1 MVDKILDQRTSI
13 ITGGARGIG
22 KAISKSLAKEGCK
35 VIIIDPGYTIDGNF
49 DEKNIAEKTAEEIS
63 NKYNVETLAITK
75 DISIEKDMQN
85 SIELIMKKFN
95 SIDIVVNNAAILKD
109 GFIFKYALND
119 WKKVIDTNLTGA
131 FNLISQTSKIM
142 KEQSKKDSNY
152 TNGRI
157 INVISTAGIWGNFG
171 QAAYASAKSGLIGLT
186 RVAAL
191 DLQRLGI
198 TCNAI
203 APFASTR
210 VTESI
215 NPQNE
220 AQEKYKKSA
229 LKVEAKYIGD
239 LTAFLASNQGK
250 KYSGQ
255 IFGVRAKEVFLFN
268 QARPIYNFVRKND
281 DYIKDMEVGFK
292 NNFDNN
298 LTTLETDLDAFSSE
312 PIID

>member
-1 MVDKILDQRTSI
+1 MVDKILDQRISI

-22 KAISKSLAKEGCK
+22 KAISESLAKEGCK

-75 DISIEKDMQN
+75 DISNEKDVQN

>member
-1 MVDKILDQRTSI
+1 MVDKILDQRISI

-22 KAISKSLAKEGCK
+22 KAISESLAKEGCK

-75 DISIEKDMQN
+75 DISIEKDIQN

-268 QARPIYNFVRKND
+268 QARPIYNFVRKKD

>member
-1 MVDKILDQRTSI
+1 MANKTLNQRTAI

-22 KAISKSLAKEGCK
+22 KAIAESLAKEGCK
-35 VIIIDPGYTIDGNF
+35 IAIIDPGYTIDGNH
-49 DEKNIAEKTAEEIS
+49 DDKNLAENVAEEIS
-63 NKYNVETLAITK
+63 TKYNIETLAITK
-75 DISIEKDMQN
+75 DVSVETDMQKCVD
-85 SIELIMKKFN
+85 IIIKKFN
-95 SIDIVVNNAAILKD
+95 TIDIVVNNAAILRD
-109 GFIFKYALND
+109 GFIFKYSLEN

-131 FNLISQTSKIM
+131 FNLISQTSPII
-142 KEQSKKDSNY
+142 KEQSKKDSTY
-152 TNGRI
+152 SKGRI
-157 INVISTAGIWGNFG
+157 INIISTAGIWGNFG

-191 DLQRLGI
+191 DLERSDI

-215 NPQNE
+215 IPQNE
-220 AQEKYKKSA
+220 AQKKYKKSA
-229 LKVEAKYIGD
+229 LKIEAKYVGD
-239 LTAFLASNQGK
+239 LTAFLVSNHGK

-268 QARPIYNFVRKND
+268 QARPIYNFVRNSKEYVID
-281 DYIKDMEVGFK
+281 LEEGFK

-298 LTTLETDLDAFSSE
+298 LTALETDLDAFSAD
-312 PIID
+312 PIVD

>member
-1 MVDKILDQRTSI
+1 MVDKILDQRISI

-22 KAISKSLAKEGCK
+22 KAISESLAKEGCK

-95 SIDIVVNNAAILKD
+95 SIDIVINNAAILKD

>member
-1 MVDKILDQRTSI
+1 MVDKILDQRISL

-22 KAISKSLAKEGCK
+22 KAISESLAKEGCK
-35 VIIIDPGYTIDGNF
+35 VVIIDPGYSIDGNY

-75 DISIEKDMQN
+75 DVSIEKDMQEA
-85 SIELIMKKFN
+85 IESIMKKFN
-95 SIDIVVNNAAILKD
+95 RIDIVVNNAAILRD
-109 GFIFKYALND
+109 GFIFKYSLDD
-119 WKKVIDTNLTGA
+119 WKKVLDTNLTGA

-142 KEQSKKDSNY
+142 KEQSKQDSNY
-152 TNGRI
+152 SNGRI

-215 NPQNE
+215 KPQNE

-229 LKVEAKYIGD
+229 LKVEAKYVGD

-268 QARPIYNFVRKND
+268 QARPIYNFIRKND
-281 DYIKDMEVGFK
+281 DYIKDMQEGFK
-292 NNFDNN
+292 NNFDSN
-298 LTTLETDLDAFSSE
+298 LTTLETDLDAFSTE
-312 PIID
+312 PVID

>member
-1 MVDKILDQRTSI
+1 MVNKTLNQKTAI

-22 KAISKSLAKEGCK
+22 KAIAESLAKEGYK
-35 VIIIDPGYTIDGNF
+35 IAIIDPGYTIDGNH
-49 DEKNIAEKTAEEIS
+49 DDKNLAENVAEEIS
-63 NKYNVETLAITK
+63 TKYNIETLAITK
-75 DISIEKDMQN
+75 DVSVETDMQKCVD
-85 SIELIMKKFN
+85 IIIKKFN
-95 SIDIVVNNAAILKD
+95 IIDIVVNNAAILRD
-109 GFIFKYALND
+109 GFIFKYSIEN

-131 FNLISQTSKIM
+131 FNLISQTSRIM
-142 KEQSKKDSNY
+142 KEQSKKDSTYNS
-152 TNGRI
+152 GRI
-157 INVISTAGIWGNFG
+157 INIISTAGIWGNFG

-191 DLQRLGI
+191 DLERSGI

-229 LKVEAKYIGD
+229 LKIEAKYVGD
-239 LTAFLASNQGK
+239 LTAFLVSNHGK

-268 QARPIYNFVRKND
+268 QARPIYNFVRNSKEYVID
-281 DYIKDMEVGFK
+281 LEEGFK

-298 LTTLETDLDAFSSE
+298 LTALETDLDAFSAD
-312 PIID
+312 PIVD

>member
-1 MVDKILDQRTSI
+1 MVDKILDQRISI

-22 KAISKSLAKEGCK
+22 KAISESLAKEGCK

-281 DYIKDMEVGFK
+281 DYIRDMEVGFK

>member
-1 MVDKILDQRTSI
+1 MVDKILDQRISLI
-13 ITGGARGIG
+13 SGGARGIG
-22 KAISKSLAKEGCK
+22 KAISESLAKEGCK
-35 VIIIDPGYTIDGNF
+35 VVIIDPGYSINGNY
-49 DEKNIAEKTAEEIS
+49 DEKNIAVKTAEEIS
-63 NKYNVETLAITK
+63 NQYNIETLAITK
-75 DISIEKDMQN
+75 DVSIEKDMQEA
-85 SIELIMKKFN
+85 IESIMKKFN
-95 SIDIVVNNAAILKD
+95 RIDIVVNNAAILKD

>member
-1 MVDKILDQRTSI
+1 MANKTLNQRTAI

-22 KAISKSLAKEGCK
+22 KAIAESLAKEGCN
-35 VIIIDPGYTIDGNF
+35 IAIIDPGYSIDGNH
-49 DEKNIAEKTAEEIS
+49 DDKNLAENVAEEIS
-63 NKYNVETLAITK
+63 TKYNIETLAITK
-75 DISIEKDMQN
+75 DVSVETDMLKCVD
-85 SIELIMKKFN
+85 IIIKKFN
-95 SIDIVVNNAAILKD
+95 TIDIVVNNAAILRD
-109 GFIFKYALND
+109 GFIFKYSLEN

-131 FNLISQTSKIM
+131 FNLISQTSPII
-142 KEQSKKDSNY
+142 KEQSKKDSTY
-152 TNGRI
+152 SNGRI
-157 INVISTAGIWGNFG
+157 INIISTAGIWGNFG

-191 DLQRLGI
+191 DLERSGI

-215 NPQNE
+215 IPQNE
-220 AQEKYKKSA
+220 AQKKYKKSA
-229 LKVEAKYIGD
+229 LKIEAKYVGD
-239 LTAFLASNQGK
+239 LTAFLVSNHGK

-268 QARPIYNFVRKND
+268 QARPIYNFVRNSKEYVID
-281 DYIKDMEVGFK
+281 LEEGFR

-298 LTTLETDLDAFSSE
+298 LTALETDLDAFSAD
-312 PIID
+312 PIVD

>member
-1 MVDKILDQRTSI
+1 MANKTLNQRTAI

-22 KAISKSLAKEGCK
+22 KAIVESLAKEGCN
-35 VIIIDPGYTIDGNF
+35 IAIIDPGYSIDGNH
-49 DEKNIAEKTAEEIS
+49 DDKNLAENVAEEIS
-63 NKYNVETLAITK
+63 TKYNIETLAITK
-75 DISIEKDMQN
+75 DVSVETDMQKC
-85 SIELIMKKFN
+85 IDIIIKKFN
-95 SIDIVVNNAAILKD
+95 TIDIVVNNAAILRD
-109 GFIFKYALND
+109 GFIFKYSLEN

-131 FNLISQTSKIM
+131 FNLISQTSPII
-142 KEQSKKDSNY
+142 KEQSKKESTY
-152 TNGRI
+152 SNGRI
-157 INVISTAGIWGNFG
+157 INIISTAGIWGNFG

-191 DLQRLGI
+191 DLERSGI

-215 NPQNE
+215 IPQNE
-220 AQEKYKKSA
+220 AQKKYKKSA
-229 LKVEAKYIGD
+229 LKIEAKYVGD
-239 LTAFLASNQGK
+239 LTAFLVSNHGK

-268 QARPIYNFVRKND
+268 QARPIYNFVRNSKE
-281 DYIKDMEVGFK
+281 YVLGLEEGFK

-298 LTTLETDLDAFSSE
+298 LTALETDLDAFSAD
-312 PIID
+312 PIVD

>member
-1 MVDKILDQRTSI
+1 MVDKILEQRCSI

-22 KAISKSLAKEGCK
+22 KAISESLAKEGCK
-35 VIIIDPGYTIDGNF
+35 IVIIDPGYSIDGKH
-49 DEKNIAEKTAEEIS
+49 DQKNIAEKTAEEIS

-75 DISIEKDMQN
+75 DVSIEKDMQN
-85 SIELIMKKFN
+85 SIESIMKQFN
-95 SIDIVVNNAAILKD
+95 TIDIVVNNAAILRD
-109 GFIFKYALND
+109 GFIFKYSLDN

-198 TCNAI
+198 SCNAI

-229 LKVEAKYIGD
+229 LKVKAKYVGD

-255 IFGVRAKEVFLFN
+255 IFGVRAKEVFLFD
-268 QARPIYNFVRKND
+268 QARPIYNFIRKND
-281 DYIKDMEVGFK
+281 DYIKDIEAGFK
-292 NNFDNN
+292 NNFDSN
-298 LTTLETDLDAFSSE
+298 LTTLETDLDAFSTE
-312 PIID
+312 PVID

>member
-1 MVDKILDQRTSI
+1 MANKTLNQKTAI

-22 KAISKSLAKEGCK
+22 KAIAESLAKEGCN
-35 VIIIDPGYTIDGNF
+35 IAIIDPGYSIDGNH
-49 DEKNIAEKTAEEIS
+49 DDKNLAENVADEIS
-63 NKYNVETLAITK
+63 TKYNIETLAITK
-75 DISIEKDMQN
+75 DVSVETDMLKCVD
-85 SIELIMKKFN
+85 IIIKKFN
-95 SIDIVVNNAAILKD
+95 TIDIVVNNAAIIRD
-109 GFIFKYALND
+109 GFIFKYSLEN

-131 FNLISQTSKIM
+131 FNLISQTSRIM
-142 KEQSKKDSNY
+142 KEQSKKDSTYNS
-152 TNGRI
+152 GRI
-157 INVISTAGIWGNFG
+157 INIISTAGIWGNFG

-191 DLQRLGI
+191 DLERSGI

-215 NPQNE
+215 IPQNE
-220 AQEKYKKSA
+220 AQKKYKKSA
-229 LKVEAKYIGD
+229 LKIEAKYVGD
-239 LTAFLASNQGK
+239 LTAFLVSNHGK

-268 QARPIYNFVRKND
+268 QARPIYNFVRNSND
-281 DYIKDMEVGFK
+281 YVIDLEEGFK

-298 LTTLETDLDAFSSE
+298 LTALETDLDAFSAD
-312 PIID
+312 PIVD

>member
-1 MVDKILDQRTSI
+1 MVDKILDQRISI

-22 KAISKSLAKEGCK
+22 KAISESLAKEGCK

-281 DYIKDMEVGFK
+281 NYIKDMVEGFK

-298 LTTLETDLDAFSSE
+298 LTNLETDLDAFSNE

>member
-1 MVDKILDQRTSI
+1 MVDKILDQRISI

-22 KAISKSLAKEGCK
+22 KAISESLAKEGCK

-49 DEKNIAEKTAEEIS
+49 DEKNIAKKTAEEIS

-152 TNGRI
+152 NNGRI

-268 QARPIYNFVRKND
+268 QARPIYNFVRKKD
-281 DYIKDMEVGFK
+281 DYIKEMEVGFK

>member
-1 MVDKILDQRTSI
+1 MVDKILDQRISI

-22 KAISKSLAKEGCK
+22 KAISESLAKEGCK

-268 QARPIYNFVRKND
+268 QARPIYNFVREND

>member
-1 MVDKILDQRTSI
+1 MVDKILDQRISL

-22 KAISKSLAKEGCK
+22 KAISESLAKEGCK
-35 VIIIDPGYTIDGNF
+35 VVIIDPGYSINGNY
-49 DEKNIAEKTAEEIS
+49 DEKNIALKTAEEIS
-63 NKYNVETLAITK
+63 NQYNVETLAIK
-75 DISIEKDMQN
+75 KNVSIEKDMQEAIE
-85 SIELIMKKFN
+85 SILKKFN
-95 SIDIVVNNAAILKD
+95 RIDIVVNNAAILRD
-109 GFIFKYALND
+109 GFIFKYSLDD
-119 WKKVIDTNLTGA
+119 WKKVLDTNLTGA

-142 KEQSKKDSNY
+142 KEQSKQDSNY
-152 TNGRI
+152 SNGRI

-203 APFASTR
+203 APFAATR

-215 NPQNE
+215 KPQNE

-229 LKVEAKYIGD
+229 LKIEAKYVGD

-268 QARPIYNFVRKND
+268 QARPIYSFIRKND
-281 DYIKDMEVGFK
+281 DYTKDMEEGFK
-292 NNFDNN
+292 NNFDSN
-298 LTTLETDLDAFSSE
+298 LTTLETDLDAFSTE
-312 PIID
+312 PVID